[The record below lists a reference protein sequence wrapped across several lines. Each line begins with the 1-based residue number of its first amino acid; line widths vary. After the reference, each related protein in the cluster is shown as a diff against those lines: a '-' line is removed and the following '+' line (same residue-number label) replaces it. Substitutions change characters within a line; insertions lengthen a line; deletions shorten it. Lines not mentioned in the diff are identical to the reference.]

1 MQNANDKIKCSNYKG
16 VTAVTADENRMRV
29 LLVVCHD
36 IYNSTHPQ
44 TPSEEVAWSQNRFCS
59 ECYKE
64 CYCVT
69 TVSSISSVSQPYHPY
84 HTVSGDTL

>member
-1 MQNANDKIKCSNYKG
+1 
-16 VTAVTADENRMRV
+16 MRV
-29 LLVVCHD
+29 SLVVCHD

-44 TPSEEVAWSQNRFCS
+44 TPSEEVAWSQKGFCS

-69 TVSSISSVSQPYHPY
+69 PCNSVTADENRIIRITPYH
-84 HTVSGDTL
+84 VIR